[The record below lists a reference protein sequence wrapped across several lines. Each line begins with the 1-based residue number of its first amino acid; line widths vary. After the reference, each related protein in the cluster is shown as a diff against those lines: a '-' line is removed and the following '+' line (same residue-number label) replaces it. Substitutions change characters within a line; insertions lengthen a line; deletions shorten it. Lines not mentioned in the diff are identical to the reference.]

1 MVTWAPGIP
10 FNDLPPPPGI
20 DVVETIAVLKAAIA
34 ANSAVAQLNQAA
46 NSIPNPTILIN
57 AIPILEAQASSE
69 IENIVTTTDDLFR
82 HLEDSSGADPST
94 KETLRYRTALRAG
107 YEQTLERGLSIG
119 TATLVCSMIKNVDM
133 GIRSIP
139 GTRIANPTTG
149 DLVYSPPEGQDLIAK
164 KLHIWEEFI
173 HADDGMDAL
182 VKMAVAH
189 YQFEAIHP
197 FTDGNGRTGRIL
209 NVLMLVEAGL
219 LTQPL
224 LYLSGYIIKTK
235 SDYYRLLQQV
245 SSDGLWE
252 PWILY
257 ILEGIRESS
266 LATVKKIEEIRAL
279 QVDFGSR
286 AREFLRGT
294 SDSVFLSVL
303 FEQPYSRIGTVMERC
318 EVSRPTA
325 TSWLNLMVTA
335 GLLHD
340 IKTGRDRLFVN
351 TGLLAVL
358 QK

>member
-1 MVTWAPGIP
+1 
-10 FNDLPPPPGI
+10 
-20 DVVETIAVLKAAIA
+20 
-34 ANSAVAQLNQAA
+34 
-46 NSIPNPTILIN
+46 
-57 AIPILEAQASSE
+57 
-69 IENIVTTTDDLFR
+69 
-82 HLEDSSGADPST
+82 
-94 KETLRYRTALRAG
+94 
-107 YEQTLERGLSIG
+107 
-119 TATLVCSMIKNVDM
+119 MIKNVDM

-149 DLVYSPPEGQDLIAK
+149 ELVYSPPEGQDLIAK
-164 KLHIWEEFI
+164 KLKIWEEFI

-286 AREFLRGT
+286 ACEFLRGT

-318 EVSRPTA
+318 QVSRPAA
-325 TSWLNLMVTA
+325 TSWLKLMVTA

>member
-1 MVTWAPGIP
+1 MATWAPGIP

-82 HLEDSSGADPST
+82 HLGDSSGADPST
-94 KETLRYRTALRAG
+94 KEALRYRTALRAG
-107 YEQTLERGLSIG
+107 YDQTLERGLSIG
-119 TATLVCSMIKNVDM
+119 TATLVCSMIKNADM

-139 GTRIANPTTG
+139 GTRIANPITG
-149 DLVYSPPEGQDLIAK
+149 KLVYSPPEGQDLIAK
-164 KLHIWEEFI
+164 KLQIWEEFI

-235 SDYYRLLQQV
+235 SDYYSLLQQV
-245 SSDGLWE
+245 SSHGLWE

-318 EVSRPTA
+318 QVSRPTA
-325 TSWLNLMVTA
+325 TFWLKLMVTA

-358 QK
+358 QE